1 MMPID
6 PTIAAFDMMR
16 SASVQE
22 LLSAIA
28 RGMTIEAMVQVAIV
42 LFGVGALFFQYA
54 DCPRQRH
61 LAPWLGLAGQPAWI
75 YAAYTSH
82 QWGMLL
88 VTVAYTFGWMR
99 GIWKNIQ
106 VSRKS

>member
-1 MMPID
+1 MPTD
-6 PTIAAFDMMR
+6 PAQAAFALMT
-16 SASVQE
+16 SANAQE
-22 LLSAIA
+22 ILSAIVRMA
-28 RGMTIEAMVQVAIV
+28 TMDALVQLAIV
-42 LFGVGALFFQYA
+42 LFGVGALFLQYA

-82 QWGMLL
+82 QWGMLF
-88 VTVAYTFGWMR
+88 VTVAYTVGWMR

-106 VSRKS
+106 VSRNS